1 MIKWDGFVTYIWNS
15 ATQDAEAVHD
25 AVRTAGSE
33 IIARVRFTDVSRHG
47 TSEVSILRVG
57 GREVEVVDSRGVR
70 GDVLVVELW
79 RELNRAA
86 YMIRS
91 A

>member
-1 MIKWDGFVTYIWNS
+1 MTYIRNP
-15 ATQDAEAVHD
+15 ATQDAEAVHN

-57 GREVEVVDSRGVR
+57 GREVEVVDSRGVL
-70 GDVLVVELW
+70 GDVLVVELG